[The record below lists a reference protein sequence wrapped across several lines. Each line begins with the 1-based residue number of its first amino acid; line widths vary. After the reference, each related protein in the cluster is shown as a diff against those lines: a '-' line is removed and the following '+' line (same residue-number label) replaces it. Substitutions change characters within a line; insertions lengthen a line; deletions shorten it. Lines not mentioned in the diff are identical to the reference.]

1 MANKYDQMIQILS
14 FNQQNE
20 KLRIFIKAGA
30 RKQNSIS
37 DKIKRSSWKIN
48 QEKMNVD
55 FVVRNIRNFNS
66 YNKNNEKGYRWKP
79 EKANNQ
85 YMLNLHN
92 TGNDQ
97 LDNKGC
103 ETWNKKTLRSQK
115 TQVLL
120 DGLRWK
126 VTYFGE
132 SFEMPISMLT

>member
-20 KLRIFIKAGA
+20 KVSIFIKAGA

-66 YNKNNEKGYRWKP
+66 YNKNNEKGYNDENQQKLTTNICWTCIILETTSLIIKDVKHEIKKP
-79 EKANNQ
+79 YDLKRPRF
-85 YMLNLHN
+85 YLM
-92 TGNDQ
+92 D
-97 LDNKGC
+97 
-103 ETWNKKTLRSQK
+103 
-115 TQVLL
+115 
-120 DGLRWK
+120 
-126 VTYFGE
+126 
-132 SFEMPISMLT
+132 